1 MKILSISFLAFF
13 LLSCGQASKEKTSLS
28 EIQNESII
36 KNTNNMNI
44 KYAYTILY
52 VEDVKKT
59 IEFYKKAFGFEIK
72 FSTPENDYAELLS
85 GETTLAFASLELGKS
100 NFKNGFI
107 ESSLKEKPF
116 GVNLAFTTE
125 NVEELMEQAIKEGAV
140 ILEEAIVKPWG
151 QKVGYIKDI
160 NGFLVEI
167 CTPIVTEN

>member
-1 MKILSISFLAFF
+1 MKILSISFFALL
-13 LLSCGQASKEKTSLS
+13 LLSCGQSSKETTSLS
-28 EIQNESII
+28 ELKNERII

-59 IEFYKKAFGFEIK
+59 IEFYKKVFGFEIK

-85 GETTLAFASLELGKS
+85 GETTLAFASVELGKS
-100 NFKNGFI
+100 NFKKGFI
-107 ESSLKEKPF
+107 ESNLKEKPF
-116 GVNLAFTTE
+116 GINLAFTTE
-125 NVEELMEQAIKEGAV
+125 NVEKLMEQATKEGAI

-167 CTPIVTEN
+167 CTPIPAEK